1 MELLWQLGRRWKWDW
16 CVGGGGGLWRQE
28 VMLRESYLEM
38 GLTNIWFLQVV
49 FIFGGLFEFWA
60 TEKLAKFQES

>member
-1 MELLWQLGRRWKWDW
+1 MELLWQLGQRWKWVW